1 MFRSFDEATAA
12 DWKPIGEKFDRFQ
25 HEVVGHIVSALKL
38 LRTLD
43 LGYPVDRYVHCLQTA
58 TRAFRAGADEE
69 TVVCA
74 LIHDIGDALAPNNHG
89 PFAAT
94 MVAPYLSPE
103 NTWLVK
109 HHEEFQGYYYA
120 RYFGGNP
127 NAREAYRGHP
137 AFERTA
143 LFTDQWDQKAFDP
156 DYDTMPLEAF
166 MPALN
171 RIFTRPAWGAHTKT
185 GMRP

>member
-1 MFRSFDEATAA
+1 MARETSRGI
-12 DWKPIGEKFDRFQ
+12 PG
-25 HEVVGHIVSALKL
+25 LL
-38 LRTLD
+38 LR
-43 LGYPVDRYVHCLQTA
+43 PVFWRQ
-58 TRAFRAGADEE
+58 
-69 TVVCA
+69 
-74 LIHDIGDALAPNNHG
+74 
-89 PFAAT
+89 
-94 MVAPYLSPE
+94 
-103 NTWLVK
+103 
-109 HHEEFQGYYYA
+109 
-120 RYFGGNP
+120 P

-143 LFTDQWDQKAFDP
+143 VFTDQWDQKAFDP